1 MVVKICARKHQ
12 LGFKFMDKKYSF
24 VSFAIRWLTTSFGL
38 WVASVLL
45 GDNIDFQGSLK
56 VLFLAG
62 LLLTV
67 LNSIVKPVLVFLTFP
82 FILLTLGLFMIVL
95 NGVVVVLVSKLY
107 TSLHIESFTSA
118 MLAGMIIGLVNY
130 IISILQPGGK
140 S

>member
-1 MVVKICARKHQ
+1 
-12 LGFKFMDKKYSF
+12 MDKKYSF
-24 VSFAIRWLTTSFGL
+24 ASFFIRWLTTSLGL

-56 VLFLAG
+56 VLLLAG

-140 S
+140 P